1 MECLLLKNYV
11 LFIHRNIGDH
21 GEAGSTADPLES
33 QSHDQRSRRRPGW
46 EAQFQGGKYTRTGYI
61 YELVP
66 TLLFPRRSVI
76 GRLWSFERRGVGQV
90 SPFDR
95 WRLDSVFFKL
105 SKMFSLF

>member
-1 MECLLLKNYV
+1 MERLAAPQTHLSLKAMIKEV
-11 LFIHRNIGDH
+11 DEDQDGKLSFREVNI
-21 GEAGSTADPLES
+21 
-33 QSHDQRSRRRPGW
+33 
-46 EAQFQGGKYTRTGYI
+46 
-61 YELVP
+61 LVP
-66 TLLFPRRSVI
+66 ATYTSWFLLCFFPRRSVI